1 MYELVICVEN
11 VSIVKLKCLCISKV
25 ITTLEYI
32 ILLNVWK
39 TCEMKKEEKNLDAH
53 LNALQF
59 LSCTFYKCGIV
70 SNLRLFFYLDA
81 FIKYTLHL
89 NVFT

>member
-25 ITTLEYI
+25 ITTLEYM

-39 TCEMKKEEKNLDAH
+39 TCEMKKEKEK
-53 LNALQF
+53 
-59 LSCTFYKCGIV
+59 S
-70 SNLRLFFYLDA
+70 
-81 FIKYTLHL
+81 
-89 NVFT
+89 